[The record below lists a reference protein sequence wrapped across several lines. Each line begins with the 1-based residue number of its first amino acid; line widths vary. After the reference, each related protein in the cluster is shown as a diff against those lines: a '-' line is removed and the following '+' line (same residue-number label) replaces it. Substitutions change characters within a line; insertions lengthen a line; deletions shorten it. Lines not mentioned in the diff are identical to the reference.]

1 MKVTVNM
8 GSCDTFNS
16 LSVGDVFA
24 EIDRETEYYI
34 KVSES
39 SSPLNAFNIT
49 RNTLEKIIPSTLV
62 KSFTNVE
69 LIITD

>member
-8 GSCDTFNS
+8 GCYTFNS
-16 LSVGDVFA
+16 LSVGDVFV
-24 EIDRETEYYI
+24 EIDNKTEYYI

-49 RNTLEKIIPSTLV
+49 RNTLEKINPSIRV
-62 KSFTNVE
+62 KSFTNAE